1 MMGITMT
8 NKNREKMEQ
17 NEKKKKRKTTIRGLW
32 FKGMDREISQLNR
45 GRAFTRENGR
55 DCCF

>member
-17 NEKKKKRKTTIRGLW
+17 NEKKKRKTTIRGLW

-45 GRAFTRENGR
+45 VRAFTGENGR